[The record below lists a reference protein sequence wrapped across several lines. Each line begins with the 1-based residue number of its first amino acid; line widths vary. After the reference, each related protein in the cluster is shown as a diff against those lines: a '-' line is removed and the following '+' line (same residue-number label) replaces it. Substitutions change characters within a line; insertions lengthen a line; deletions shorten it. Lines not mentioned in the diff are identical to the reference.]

1 MELKKEPLDVDFV
14 VDSRP
19 LTKKEKLAISKFIEA
34 DKAKKALKQKR
45 NIKTK
50 RAKKELQSSR
60 QHELLQSATG
70 LSTYDWFLLTLVEKL
85 FFKK

>member
-70 LSTYDWFLLTLVEKL
+70 LSTYD
-85 FFKK
+85 